1 VTPSNGTTILKPKR
15 GSLRQARG
23 RRRRLILSALLLAV
37 AGGVALCACVDP
49 AAKQVVESQTTAAL
63 ALGTTVKSVS
73 VRFLSK
79 KVGFRDFRIAS
90 PAGFATPDMLI
101 VPSAEMDIAFS
112 EFRDEPVH
120 IRSITMTQPRLVIE
134 GDGTDFNLKR
144 MVERI
149 PPAIHPVHLV
159 IDEVKVLD
167 ATVVL
172 RNLPGISGEITIPV
186 GTFTVKG
193 IGADSPDGALI
204 KDAVMHLVT
213 SLVVHAGDSPQMP
226 AQYRAWIRGD
236 IGQIVR
242 STLPGH
248 MGRVL
253 SGLLGTVDPVVPT
266 ERKSGGLFGLGGW
279 LGQGHAA
286 TTRPDE

>member
-1 VTPSNGTTILKPKR
+1 VAPSNGKTILKPKR
-15 GSLRQARG
+15 GSLRQVWG
-23 RRRRLILSALLLAV
+23 RRRRLVVSALVLAV
-37 AGGVALCACVDP
+37 VGGIAFCACVDP
-49 AAKQVVESQTTAAL
+49 AAKQVVQRQATAAL

-73 VRFLSK
+73 VHFLSK
-79 KVGFRDFRIAS
+79 KVGFSDFRIAS

-101 VPSAEMDIAFS
+101 VPSAEMDIAVS

-120 IRSITMTQPRLVIE
+120 IKSITMTQPRLVIE

-149 PPAIHPVHLV
+149 PPAVHPVHVV
-159 IDEVKVLD
+159 IDEVTVLD

-172 RNLPGISGEITIPV
+172 RNLPGISGEVTIPV

-193 IGADSPDGALI
+193 IGADNSDGALI
-204 KDAVMHLVT
+204 KDAVMHLMT
-213 SLVVHAGDSPQMP
+213 SLAVHAGDSPRMP
-226 AQYRAWIRGD
+226 PEYRAWIRGD

-242 STLPGH
+242 STIPGH

-253 SGLLGTVDPVVPT
+253 SGLLGSLDAVVPT
-266 ERKSGGLFGLGGW
+266 AKKNRGLFGLGGW
-279 LGQGHAA
+279 LGQNRAA